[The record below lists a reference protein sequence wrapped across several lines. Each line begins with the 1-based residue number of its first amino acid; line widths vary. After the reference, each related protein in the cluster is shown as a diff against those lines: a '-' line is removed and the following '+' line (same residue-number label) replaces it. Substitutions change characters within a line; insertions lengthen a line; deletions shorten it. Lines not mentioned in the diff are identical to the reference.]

1 MDILDRLLQH
11 DHWTT
16 RHLLEQCRVLADAE
30 WDARFDVGHGSIR
43 STILHMIINVE
54 VWTDLMLNQTM
65 RSEVRYD
72 GPLVEQLIARWEDA
86 YNEFSDLA
94 YQLAEEERLD
104 SLWLD
109 TLDNPPRAKSYGGTI
124 SHVVTHNMQHRAE
137 MIHMMT
143 RLGVQDVIEGDLLSW
158 ERSAR
163 EAIQPPQLS
172 LLKTF

>member
-16 RHLLEQCRVLADAE
+16 RHLLEQSRQLDDGDWE
-30 WDARFDVGHGSIR
+30 QRFDIGHQTLR
-43 STILHMIINVE
+43 ATILHMIINVE
-54 VWTDLMLNQTM
+54 VWTDLMKGQTM
-65 RSEVRYD
+65 HAEVHYS
-72 GPLVEQLIARWEDA
+72 GELVEQLIARWEDA

-94 YQLAEEERLD
+94 YQLADDGRLD

-124 SHVVTHNMQHRAE
+124 SHVITHNMQHRAE

-143 RLGVQDVIEGDLLSW
+143 RLGIADVIEGDLLSW

-163 EAIQPPQLS
+163 EALRRPQLS
-172 LLKTF
+172 LLETY